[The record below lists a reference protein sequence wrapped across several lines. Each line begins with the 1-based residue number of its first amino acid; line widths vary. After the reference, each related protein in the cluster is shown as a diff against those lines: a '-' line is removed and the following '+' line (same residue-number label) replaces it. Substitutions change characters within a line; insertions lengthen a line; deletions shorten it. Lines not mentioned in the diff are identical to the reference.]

1 MTKRLIGASALLIL
15 GAATTAAGQQ
25 KARLRPAET
34 APLRPAKRVA
44 APVALAPPVAPKPAA
59 TRPDTARLQLG
70 GLWKGPL
77 KVLGG
82 QLDLTISVVPL
93 AGGAYFAALDVPAQ
107 RVSRLAT
114 EVQVRGDSVLLTM
127 PEADSR
133 YRARYEA
140 DSNQLAGTW
149 TRAGVATPVRL
160 RHWPMPQAEAGA
172 NRLTPPYREEDVVFS
187 NPASRQLLHGTFS
200 VPAGPGPFPAV
211 VLVADA
217 GPQLRD
223 GAVGGYRLLGAL
235 ADYLTRRGVAV
246 LRFDDPGSGPAGGG
260 PPQAG
265 TLAQRTAD
273 AQAALNFLRT
283 RLEIKINRIGVV
295 GHGEGANV
303 ALLAASQALPPAF
316 VVALA
321 PYGRPG
327 QQTLLQ
333 QYVASLKAKSTDPA
347 TVAARYDRQRTMY
360 DIIRQSSPQQAAAIV
375 ANMLRQDDA
384 ALDPAAAR
392 TAAAAFLSP
401 ARRAFLNFDPIATLD
416 QVACPVLLMA
426 GTLDTETPADQHLTP
441 LEKELKSVNRNVVAR
456 RVAGANHLFQP
467 PPAEWTM
474 LDGEMKPIFSPAAQ
488 EAMREWIVGLK

>member
-1 MTKRLIGASALLIL
+1 MMKRLIGASALLIFL
-15 GAATTAAGQQ
+15 GVGPAAGQQ
-25 KARLRPAET
+25 KTRAQPMDGAATHPANGAA
-34 APLRPAKRVA
+34 APPTSVVPKPVA
-44 APVALAPPVAPKPAA
+44 ARA
-59 TRPDTARLQLG
+59 DTTQVRLG

-82 QLDLTISVVPL
+82 KLDLTISVVPL

-114 EVQVRGDSVLLTM
+114 EVRVRGDSVLM
-127 PEADSR
+127 DVPEADSR
-133 YRARYEA
+133 YRARFYA
-140 DSNQLAGTW
+140 DSNQLAGIW

-160 RHWPMPQAEAGA
+160 RHSPMPLADPAA
-172 NRLTPPYREEDVVFS
+172 NRLTPPYREEEVVFS
-187 NPASRQLLHGTFS
+187 NPASRQLLNGTFS

-211 VLVADA
+211 VLVTDA
-217 GPQLRD
+217 GPQKRD
-223 GAVGGYRLLGAL
+223 GTVGGYRLLGSL

-246 LRFDDPGSGPAGGG
+246 LRFDDPGAGPSAAGQ
-260 PPQAG
+260 PLAG

-273 AQAALNFLRT
+273 VHAAINFLRT

-303 ALLAASQALPPAF
+303 ALLTAGQALPPAF

-333 QYVASLKAKSTDPA
+333 QYVDDLKAKSTDPA
-347 TVAARYDRQRTMY
+347 IVAARYDRQRTMY
-360 DIIRQSSPQQAAAIV
+360 DIIRQSSPQQASAIV
-375 ANMLRQDDA
+375 ANMMRQDDA

-401 ARRAFLNFDPIATLD
+401 AKRSFLNFDPIATLD
-416 QVACPVLLMA
+416 LVECPVLLMT

-441 LEKELKSVNRNVVAR
+441 IEKELKSTNHNVVAKR
-456 RVAGANHLFQP
+456 IVGANHLFQP
-467 PPAEWTM
+467 PAAEWTM
-474 LDGEMKPIFSPAAQ
+474 LDGVMKPIFSPVAQ
-488 EAMREWIVGLK
+488 EAMREWIMGLKK